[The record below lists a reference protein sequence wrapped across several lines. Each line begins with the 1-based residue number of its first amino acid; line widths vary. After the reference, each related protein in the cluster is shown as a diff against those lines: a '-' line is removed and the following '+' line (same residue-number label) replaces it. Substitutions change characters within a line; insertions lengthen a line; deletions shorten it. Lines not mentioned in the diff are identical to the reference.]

1 MANDS
6 HMQAKYVNVLT
17 KMVHRI
23 QDADILWVLTG
34 SLAFALQKI
43 PVDVHDIDIQTDERG
58 AHEIARL
65 FQEHLTESVR
75 LSSTGLIRSHFGRLM
90 VDCINVEIMG
100 DLQKRM
106 SESEWESAPDI
117 KALRRYI
124 DIDDH
129 KIPVFPLEYEYKA
142 YQMLG
147 RSQTAILLR
156 NWLDH
161 HPQKT

>member
-65 FQEHLTESVR
+65 FQEHLTE
-75 LSSTGLIRSHFGRLM
+75 
-90 VDCINVEIMG
+90 
-100 DLQKRM
+100 
-106 SESEWESAPDI
+106 
-117 KALRRYI
+117 
-124 DIDDH
+124 
-129 KIPVFPLEYEYKA
+129 
-142 YQMLG
+142 
-147 RSQTAILLR
+147 
-156 NWLDH
+156 
-161 HPQKT
+161 